1 MIKTRNIIHKAKPF
15 YRIEYQVFSS
25 ILLNILMF
33 EKNETI
39 FEMAETC
46 SSYYYEIFVIKSLC
60 FFKAVSLSC

>member
-39 FEMAETC
+39 FKMVVHITM
-46 SSYYYEIFVIKSLC
+46 KSLSSRVC
-60 FFKAVSLSC
+60 VFLKQ